1 MVSAVPIF
9 YDRVEFYI
17 SVSVW
22 IFCLVLGAAAFLH
35 CVVQRNDA
43 FPAIGTMSKTIW
55 LALIGGGELLTA
67 ISPNLGLGFLGTF
80 PLISAGIFAVYL
92 LDIRPALRDA
102 VDGHGSW

>member
-9 YDRVEFYI
+9 YQRVENYI
-17 SVSVW
+17 SITVW
-22 IFCLVLGAAAFLH
+22 IFVLVLGAAAFLH
-35 CVVQRNDA
+35 CVAQRNDA
-43 FPAIGTMSKTIW
+43 FAAIGTMSKSVW

-67 ISPNLGLGFLGTF
+67 LSPKLLLGYLGLFS
-80 PLISAGIFAVYL
+80 LIAAGIFAVYL

>member
-1 MVSAVPIF
+1 MVSAVPLF
-9 YDRVEFYI
+9 YESVENWI
-17 SVSVW
+17 SIAVW
-22 IFCLVLGAAAFLH
+22 IFVLVLGAAAFLH

-43 FPAIGTMSKTIW
+43 FAAIGTMSKSIW

-67 ISPNLGLGFLGTF
+67 VSPNLGFGFLGPF
-80 PLISAGIFAVYL
+80 GLIAAGIFAVYL

>member
-67 ISPNLGLGFLGTF
+67 ISPNLGLGFLGIF

>member
-1 MVSAVPIF
+1 MVSAAPIF
-9 YDRVEFYI
+9 YAEVETYI
-17 SVSVW
+17 SIVVW

-35 CVVQRNDA
+35 CVVQRTDA
-43 FPAIGTMSKTIW
+43 FPAIGTMSKSVW

-67 ISPNLGLGFLGTF
+67 VSPNLGLGYLGIF

>member
-9 YDRVEFYI
+9 YAQVENYI
-17 SVSVW
+17 SIAVW

-35 CVVQRNDA
+35 CVVQRTDA
-43 FPAIGTMSKTIW
+43 FPAIGTMSKSIW

-67 ISPNLGLGFLGTF
+67 ISPNLQLGSLGIF
-80 PLISAGIFAVYL
+80 SLIAAGIFSVYL

>member
-1 MVSAVPIF
+1 MLSAVPIF
-9 YDRVEFYI
+9 YQDVETYI
-17 SVSVW
+17 SIVVW

-35 CVVQRNDA
+35 CVVQRSDA
-43 FPAIGTMSKTIW
+43 FPAIGTMSKSIW

-67 ISPNLGLGFLGTF
+67 VSPNLGLGYLGIF

>member
-1 MVSAVPIF
+1 MVSAVPVF
-9 YDRVEFYI
+9 YDAVETYI
-17 SVSVW
+17 SLVIW

-35 CVVQRNDA
+35 CVVQRTDA

-67 ISPNLGLGFLGTF
+67 ISNSLGLGYLGIFT
-80 PLISAGIFAVYL
+80 LIAAGIFGVYL

>member
-1 MVSAVPIF
+1 MVSAAPTF
-9 YDRVEFYI
+9 YLQVETYI
-17 SVSVW
+17 SIVAW

-35 CVVQRNDA
+35 CVVQRTDA
-43 FPAIGTMSKTIW
+43 FPAIGTMSKTVW

-67 ISPNLGLGFLGTF
+67 VSPNLGLGYLSIF

-92 LDIRPALRDA
+92 LDIRPTLRDA

>member
-9 YDRVEFYI
+9 YAQVENYI
-17 SVSVW
+17 SIVVW

-35 CVVQRNDA
+35 CVVQRTDA
-43 FPAIGTMSKTIW
+43 FPAIGTMSKSIW

-67 ISPNLGLGFLGTF
+67 ISPNLGLGYLGIF
-80 PLISAGIFAVYL
+80 PLIACGIFAVYL

>member
-9 YDRVEFYI
+9 YLRVENYI
-17 SVSVW
+17 SLSVW

-35 CVVQRNDA
+35 CVVQRTDA
-43 FPAIGTMSKTIW
+43 FAAIGTMSKSIW
-55 LALIGGGELLTA
+55 LAMIGGGELLTA
-67 ISPNLGLGFLGTF
+67 ISPNLGFGFLGIF
-80 PLISAGIFAVYL
+80 SLIAVGIFAVYL